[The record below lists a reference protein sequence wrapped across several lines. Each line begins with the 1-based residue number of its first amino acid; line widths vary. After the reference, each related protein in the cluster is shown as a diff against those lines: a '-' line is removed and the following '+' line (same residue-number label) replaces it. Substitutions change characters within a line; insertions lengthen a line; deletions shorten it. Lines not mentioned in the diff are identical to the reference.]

1 MHYMARA
8 SAARQIAGGGSGC
21 TACRAIDHSHSSC
34 TGTTVLR
41 LECACAYAWARELDH
56 TAETSVT
63 AECQSPLLSANLTVG
78 EHACACG
85 GRPTRWTSSRPAR
98 EGFLAWT
105 KLCRTGPGRGQ
116 YIYSGMT
123 GPRGTRSIS
132 DRYLSM
138 FSKQVGSWIDID
150 RYLALWPPFAAKI
163 QPRFS
168 QICESYCDLSPVR
181 RFYYENFSFVMK

>member
-1 MHYMARA
+1 MSWGSFVEAFRPDTLLDRSGDPLGGSARPREALAGGRRAGAQWSGWMHYMARA

-98 EGFLAWT
+98 EGFPYLEEHSYVGL
-105 KLCRTGPGRGQ
+105 KLP
-116 YIYSGMT
+116 
-123 GPRGTRSIS
+123 PRGRAGGNIS
-132 DRYLSM
+132 TH
-138 FSKQVGSWIDID
+138 V
-150 RYLALWPPFAAKI
+150 
-163 QPRFS
+163 
-168 QICESYCDLSPVR
+168 
-181 RFYYENFSFVMK
+181 